1 MQEQLQK
8 RWDRL
13 LLTVSQI
20 NPVRVCGR
28 VTSMV
33 GLVSE
38 IEGVSA
44 SVGDICLIETG
55 RNSPPVYAEVVGF
68 REGKLLAM
76 PLEKAIGIGE
86 GNAVY
91 PTGRVL
97 SVPVGEE
104 LLGRVID
111 SVGEPIDGKSRIV
124 TREYRPLESFA
135 PSPLSRRP
143 INRILETG
151 VKVIDSIVPCGIGQR
166 MGIFAGSG
174 VGKSVLLGMI
184 CRNASSDVNVIAL
197 IGERGREVREFV
209 DNVLGPEGLKKSVIV
224 VATSDRSPVMR
235 VKGAETAMTIAEY
248 FRDMGKNV
256 LFIMD
261 SITRYAMAQ
270 REIGLAIGE
279 PPTSRGYTP
288 SVFAKLPALLERAGS
303 SAHGSITGLYSVLV
317 EGDDVSAD
325 PLTDA
330 VRAILDGHIILS
342 RKIANTGHYPAIDVL
357 ESVSRLA
364 PVLLNEEQQRR
375 REKVLRWFANYRE
388 AEDLINIG
396 AYERGSNPEI
406 DEAIEK
412 TNQLMDF
419 FKQSVNEAFALSETE
434 QALSQ
439 IIGNGA

>member
-1 MQEQLQK
+1 K
-8 RWDRL
+8 VVDS
-13 LLTVSQI
+13 TV
-20 NPVRVCGR
+20 
-28 VTSMV
+28 
-33 GLVSE
+33 
-38 IEGVSA
+38 
-44 SVGDICLIETG
+44 
-55 RNSPPVYAEVVGF
+55 
-68 REGKLLAM
+68 
-76 PLEKAIGIGE
+76 
-86 GNAVY
+86 
-91 PTGRVL
+91 PT
-97 SVPVGEE
+97 
-104 LLGRVID
+104 
-111 SVGEPIDGKSRIV
+111 
-124 TREYRPLESFA
+124 
-135 PSPLSRRP
+135 
-143 INRILETG
+143 
-151 VKVIDSIVPCGIGQR
+151 GIGQR

-184 CRNASSDVNVIAL
+184 CRYARSDVNVIAL

-209 DNVLGPEGLKKSVIV
+209 DNILGRKGLEKSVVV

-261 SITRYAMAQ
+261 SVTRYAMAQ

-303 SAHGSITGLYSVLV
+303 SANGSITGFYSVLV

-342 RKIANTGHYPAIDVL
+342 RRIANTGQYPAVDVL

-364 PVLLNEEQQRR
+364 SALLNQRQQQV

-396 AYERGSNPEI
+396 AYERGSNPTI
-406 DEAIEK
+406 DEAIEMTQK
-412 TNQLMDF
+412 LREF
-419 FKQSVNEAFALSETE
+419 FRQPIEQSFSFAETE
-434 QALSQ
+434 KALMN
-439 IIGNGA
+439 IVGGF

>member
-1 MQEQLQK
+1 M
-8 RWDRL
+8 
-13 LLTVSQI
+13 
-20 NPVRVCGR
+20 
-28 VTSMV
+28 
-33 GLVSE
+33 
-38 IEGVSA
+38 
-44 SVGDICLIETG
+44 
-55 RNSPPVYAEVVGF
+55 
-68 REGKLLAM
+68 
-76 PLEKAIGIGE
+76 
-86 GNAVY
+86 
-91 PTGRVL
+91 L

-419 FKQSVNEAFALSETE
+419 FKQSVDESFTLSETE
-434 QALSQ
+434 RALSQ
-439 IIGNGA
+439 ITGNGA

>member
-1 MQEQLQK
+1 
-8 RWDRL
+8 
-13 LLTVSQI
+13 
-20 NPVRVCGR
+20 
-28 VTSMV
+28 
-33 GLVSE
+33 
-38 IEGVSA
+38 
-44 SVGDICLIETG
+44 
-55 RNSPPVYAEVVGF
+55 
-68 REGKLLAM
+68 
-76 PLEKAIGIGE
+76 
-86 GNAVY
+86 
-91 PTGRVL
+91 
-97 SVPVGEE
+97 
-104 LLGRVID
+104 
-111 SVGEPIDGKSRIV
+111 
-124 TREYRPLESFA
+124 
-135 PSPLSRRP
+135 
-143 INRILETG
+143 
-151 VKVIDSIVPCGIGQR
+151 
-166 MGIFAGSG
+166 
-174 VGKSVLLGMI
+174 
-184 CRNASSDVNVIAL
+184 
-197 IGERGREVREFV
+197 
-209 DNVLGPEGLKKSVIV
+209 VLGPEGLKKSVIV

-342 RKIANTGHYPAIDVL
+342 RKVANMGHYPAIDVL

-364 PVLLNEEQQRR
+364 PVLLNEEQQKR

-419 FKQSVNEAFALSETE
+419 FKQSVDESFTLSETE
-434 QALSQ
+434 RALSQ
-439 IIGNGA
+439 ITGNGA

>member
-1 MQEQLQK
+1 
-8 RWDRL
+8 
-13 LLTVSQI
+13 
-20 NPVRVCGR
+20 
-28 VTSMV
+28 MV
-33 GLVSE
+33 GLVAE
-38 IEGVSA
+38 VEGVSA

-55 RNSPPVYAEVVGF
+55 RNTPPIFAEVVGF
-68 REGKLLAM
+68 RDEKLLIM
-76 PLEKAIGIGE
+76 PIEKTFGIGE
-86 GNAVY
+86 GSSVY
-91 PTGRVL
+91 PTGKML
-97 SVPVGEE
+97 SIPVGEE

-111 SVGEPIDGKSRIV
+111 SVGEPLDGKPRIV
-124 TREYRPLESFA
+124 TGEYRPLESFA
-135 PSPLSRRP
+135 PSPLTRRP

-151 VKVIDSIVPCGIGQR
+151 IKVIDAIVPCGLGQR

-184 CRNASSDVNVIAL
+184 CRYAASDVNVIAL

-209 DNVLGPEGLKKSVIV
+209 DNILGIEGMKKSVVV

-279 PPTSRGYTP
+279 PPTARGYTP

-303 SAHGSITGLYSVLV
+303 SAAGSITGLYSVLV

-342 RKIANTGHYPAIDVL
+342 RKLANMGQYPAVDVL

-364 PVLLNEEQQRR
+364 PVLLNEEQKSR
-375 REKVLRWFANYRE
+375 REKVLKWFADYRE

-396 AYERGSNPEI
+396 AYEKGSNPSI
-406 DEAIEK
+406 DEAIEM
-412 TNQLMDF
+412 TSRLRRL
-419 FKQSVNEAFALSETE
+419 FKQDIGESFSLRQTEMELS
-434 QALSQ
+434 S
-439 IIGNGA
+439 IIGNNGAK

>member
-1 MQEQLQK
+1 MQELLQK

-13 LLTVSQI
+13 QSTVSQI

-33 GLVSE
+33 GLISE

-419 FKQSVNEAFALSETE
+419 FKQSVNEAFTLSETE
-434 QALSQ
+434 RALSQ
-439 IIGNGA
+439 ITGNGA

>member
-13 LLTVSQI
+13 QSTVSQI

-33 GLVSE
+33 GLISE

-419 FKQSVNEAFALSETE
+419 FKQSVDESFTLSETE
-434 QALSQ
+434 RALSQ
-439 IIGNGA
+439 ITGNGA

>member
-1 MQEQLQK
+1 
-8 RWDRL
+8 
-13 LLTVSQI
+13 
-20 NPVRVCGR
+20 
-28 VTSMV
+28 MV

>member
-1 MQEQLQK
+1 MENQLLK
-8 RWDRL
+8 RWDHLHSVVRK
-13 LLTVSQI
+13 I
-20 NPVRVCGR
+20 NPVLSSGR

-33 GLVSE
+33 GLVAE
-38 IEGVSA
+38 VEGVSA
-44 SVGDICLIETG
+44 SVGDLCRIETG
-55 RNSPPVYAEVVGF
+55 RNTESIVAEVVGF
-68 REGKLLAM
+68 RDERLLVM
-76 PLEKAIGIGE
+76 PLERTIGVGE
-86 GNAVY
+86 GSPVF
-91 PTGRVL
+91 PLGKRL
-97 SVPVGEE
+97 DVPVGEQ
-104 LLGRVID
+104 LLGRVIGAL
-111 SVGEPIDGKSRIV
+111 GEPLDGNPQIV
-124 TREYRPLESFA
+124 AGEWRPLDGLA
-135 PSPLSRRP
+135 PSPMTRRP
-143 INRILETG
+143 IKSILETG
-151 VKVIDSIVPCGIGQR
+151 IKVVDSTVPTGIGQR

-184 CRNASSDVNVIAL
+184 CRYARSDVNVIAL

-209 DNVLGPEGLKKSVIV
+209 DNILGRKGLEKSVVV

-261 SITRYAMAQ
+261 SVTRYAMAQ

-303 SAHGSITGLYSVLV
+303 SANGSITGFYSVLV

-342 RKIANTGHYPAIDVL
+342 RRIANTGQYPAVDVL

-364 PVLLNEEQQRR
+364 SALLNERQQQV

-396 AYERGSNPEI
+396 AYERGSNPTI
-406 DEAIEK
+406 DEAIEMTQK
-412 TNQLMDF
+412 LREF
-419 FKQSVNEAFALSETE
+419 FRQPIEQSFSFAETE
-434 QALSQ
+434 KALMN
-439 IIGNGA
+439 IVGGF